1 MKNIAIELAGVT
13 KKYKKLKAVD
23 DISIKINTGEIH
35 GFLGPNGAGKTTTI
49 NLILNL
55 IEPSSGRVNV
65 LGQEVKFGDSNY
77 LSKIGFLSADEALPL
92 ESSANEL
99 LKLTSRLVK
108 IDQKFVDKIVDLF
121 EMKNLM
127 PTKLKTLSRGNQRKV
142 SILLALCTNAELL
155 ILDEPTEGL
164 DPLMQE
170 RFYQIL
176 NDKRAAGGTVFFS
189 SHNLAEVQKICSSA
203 SFIKKGQIITTAR
216 IDELSDISIKKIEL
230 KLAKTPTQQQL
241 DIMKKISIND
251 HVLKLN
257 DRTYSFEFR
266 GDYAD
271 LLKSLLSFEISN
283 INIHDIDLEAVFMRM
298 YQKESQDE

>member
-55 IEPSSGRVNV
+55 IEPSSGQVNV
-65 LGQEVKFGDSNY
+65 LGQKIKFGDSNY

-99 LKLTSRLVK
+99 LKLTSRLVE

-127 PTKLKTLSRGNQRKV
+127 SAKLKTLSRGNQRKV

-170 RFYQIL
+170 RFYQLL
-176 NDKRAAGGTVFFS
+176 NDKKAAGGTVFFS

-203 SFIKKGQIITTAR
+203 SFIKEGQIITTAR

-251 HVLKLN
+251 HVIKLN